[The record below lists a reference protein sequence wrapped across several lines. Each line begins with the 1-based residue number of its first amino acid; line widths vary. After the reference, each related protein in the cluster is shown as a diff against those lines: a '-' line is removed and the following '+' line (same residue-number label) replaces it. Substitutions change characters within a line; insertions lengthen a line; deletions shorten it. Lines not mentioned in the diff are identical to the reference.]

1 MRTKELDRS
10 FPAPFHGELLVQV
23 LQYRSL
29 EKGHTCPQVG
39 PGGLAR
45 LAPGR
50 IYGRQKILGA
60 IAVKEIRGHNP
71 GKCGET
77 CGGVP
82 ARLPMW
88 GRDDGLSSRRGP
100 RHEAN
105 GPRVAAR

>member
-1 MRTKELDRS
+1 MRAKELDRS

-60 IAVKEIRGHNP
+60 SGGLDSGQRNP
-71 GKCGET
+71 G
-77 CGGVP
+77 
-82 ARLPMW
+82 
-88 GRDDGLSSRRGP
+88 S
-100 RHEAN
+100 
-105 GPRVAAR
+105 